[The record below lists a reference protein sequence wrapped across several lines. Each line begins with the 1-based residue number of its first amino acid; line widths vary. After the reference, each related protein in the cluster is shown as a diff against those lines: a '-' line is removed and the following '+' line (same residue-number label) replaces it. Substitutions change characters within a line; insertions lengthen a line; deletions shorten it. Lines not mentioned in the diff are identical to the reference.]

1 MKIKF
6 FNFLRFYLIQQNDK
20 IMMNMV
26 QHLKIIIGVLI
37 QIIFEIHMIYFEHI
51 LVEIFI
57 FFMNHQLVQKK

>member
-1 MKIKF
+1 MKY
-6 FNFLRFYLIQQNDK
+6 FLYFRFYLIQQNDK

-37 QIIFEIHMIYFEHI
+37 QIILEIHMIYFEHI

-57 FFMNHQLVQKK
+57 FFMNHHRVQKK